1 MVRCLLRNFIYRKI
15 SIKLQPLLQ
24 QYVVTKKPRNAWFF
38 EKRNNSSSVN
48 YGAYFCT
55 RWFKPSSSNI
65 VVFLV
70 LALGKR
76 SGSLNWTARAT
87 ISGFGILSP
96 AELSVVR
103 VIQPSRVNLS
113 NPYSIDPSGA
123 KLLQQYCT
131 AHSVRLVA
139 KNSWIVKFRLL
150 YCHSSAKK
158 WINLQN
164 LSNYIA

>member
-1 MVRCLLRNFIYRKI
+1 MLLDRPTNFSSAQRSEQTNRNIYNIDFSFFRIWLDVCLEI
-15 SIKLQPLLQ
+15 SFTVKSLLSFSHCCSSMWLP
-24 QYVVTKKPRNAWFF
+24 KNLGMHDFLK
-38 EKRNNSSSVN
+38 KRNNSSSVN

-55 RWFKPSSSNI
+55 SRWFKPSSSNI

-113 NPYSIDPSGA
+113 NPYSLSLLA
-123 KLLQQYCT
+123 SSQLQQ
-131 AHSVRLVA
+131 L
-139 KNSWIVKFRLL
+139 
-150 YCHSSAKK
+150 
-158 WINLQN
+158 
-164 LSNYIA
+164 

>member
-1 MVRCLLRNFIYRKI
+1 MLLDRPTNFSSAQRSEQTNRNIYNIDFSFFRIWLDVCLEI
-15 SIKLQPLLQ
+15 SFTVKSLLSFSHCCSSMWLP
-24 QYVVTKKPRNAWFF
+24 KKPRNAWFF

-113 NPYSIDPSGA
+113 NPYSLS
-123 KLLQQYCT
+123 LLSL
-131 AHSVRLVA
+131 ALSF
-139 KNSWIVKFRLL
+139 NSYSILT
-150 YCHSSAKK
+150 
-158 WINLQN
+158 
-164 LSNYIA
+164 LSF